1 MDDDAGV
8 PNGKPGVETEDGPEV
23 PKDRLE
29 VEDDEVATAV
39 LKAKGAAEDACV
51 GVPKDVPGVLNADA
65 GVPNNG
71 AGLEA
76 GCVGVPKEG
85 PGVDPGWEAAPK
97 DRPLVEDEDV
107 GVAKEKPKPEADD
120 AAGVPK
126 DKLGLEEAGVLKDG
140 VDAEDVGVPN
150 GKPADDAGLLKPKEG
165 VAEFK
170 AAVPNRKLG
179 AEAEEDAGAEDAEVP
194 NENEG
199 AGAEYEPK
207 EKLVNE
213 GAVDLG

>member
-39 LKAKGAAEDACV
+39 LKAKGAAGDACV

-199 AGAEYEPK
+199 AGAEDEPK

>member
-1 MDDDAGV
+1 M
-8 PNGKPGVETEDGPEV
+8 ETEDGPEV

-29 VEDDEVATAV
+29 VEDDEAATAV

-51 GVPKDVPGVLNADA
+51 GVPKDVAGVLNADA

-71 AGLEA
+71 TALEA

-85 PGVDPGWEAAPK
+85 PGLDPGWEAAPK
-97 DRPLVEDEDV
+97 DRPLVEDEDA
-107 GVAKEKPKPEADD
+107 GVAKEKPEAEADD
-120 AAGVPK
+120 ATGVPK
-126 DKLGLEEAGVLKDG
+126 DKLGLEVAGVLTDG
-140 VDAEDVGVPN
+140 VAAEDIGVPN
-150 GKPADDAGLLKPKEG
+150 GKLADDAGLLTAKED
-165 VAEFK
+165 VAEDK
-170 AAVPNRKLG
+170 AAVPKRKLG
-179 AEAEEDAGAEDAEVP
+179 AVAEEEAGAEDAEVP

-199 AGAEYEPK
+199 AGAEDEPK